1 MAEQIVDGNGTGY
14 RVAVNTD
21 NELRT
26 RATTI
31 EQRLH
36 SALDSKYYELTTGS
50 ITLTNATDT
59 PLIYFINNT
68 TQDIIIDR
76 IFVDT
81 WTSTGATILNG
92 TLKYYRNPAISGGS
106 SITPNNTN
114 FGSSET
120 ISIGGLKSLTT
131 MTGTVW
137 WLASISQNNS
147 IIIDEGRI
155 VIPIGSSFGIS
166 YSAPTGNTSQII
178 NINVAMFNFDSNLL
192 GI

>member
-36 SALDSKYYELTTGS
+36 STLDSRYYELTTGA

-59 PLIYFINNT
+59 PLIYFINNS
-68 TQDIIIDR
+68 TQDIVIDR
-76 IFVDT
+76 VFIDT
-81 WTSTGATILNG
+81 WTSTGATISNG
-92 TLKYYRNPAISGGS
+92 TLKYYRNPTITGGTAIS
-106 SITPNNTN
+106 PNNTN
-114 FGSSET
+114 FGSNAT
-120 ISIGGLKSLTT
+120 IEVGGLKSLTT

-147 IIIDEGRI
+147 MVSEEGRI
-155 VIPIGSSFGIS
+155 VLPVGSSFGIS
-166 YSAPTGNTSQII
+166 YAAPTGNTSQII
-178 NINVAMFNFDSNLL
+178 NINVAIFEFDTKLL
-192 GI
+192 GL